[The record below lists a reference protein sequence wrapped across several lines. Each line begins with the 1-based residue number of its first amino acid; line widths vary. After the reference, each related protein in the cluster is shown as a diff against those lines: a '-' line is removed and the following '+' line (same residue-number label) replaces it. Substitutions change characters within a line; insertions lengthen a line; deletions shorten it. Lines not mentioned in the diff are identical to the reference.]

1 MFVLCYQV
9 SRWTELLESYPLN
22 GNFCVHKT
30 HPLESFVVLYV
41 DQTYKVDAMKGFE
54 VERELKL
61 FRTTGP
67 QA

>member
-1 MFVLCYQV
+1 MDRIVTTQ
-9 SRWTELLESYPLN
+9 SDPLN

-30 HPLESFVVLYV
+30 HPLESFVVLHF
-41 DQTYKVDAMKGFE
+41 DQTYNVDAMKGFE

-61 FRTTGP
+61 FRTMGP